1 MRRERGGGPRE
12 RFGHARRGLAL
23 EAPTAT
29 LESQLGSLDGFAG
42 VGALRDAQGVLGVTG
57 VVLRVSE
64 RLFGIPSERFGVEGG
79 WSGSGRPRRDFAVQE
94 GRGSPHV
101 VWEALGVVKVAESW
115 HPSERDPQ
123 SPHGPP
129 QISPRNSKPPKSRQ
143 DFLSSPSIRK
153 PVQGN
158 DTKIGWQINF
168 LTHFE
173 ALESRR
179 SLSAWDTLKDF
190 SINLMCETLPQGM
203 VLEGPRTGLWWSYSR
218 NVSVVHVTFP

>member
-12 RFGHARRGLAL
+12 RFGHARRGLAAP
-23 EAPTAT
+23 EAPRAT
-29 LESQLGSLDGFAG
+29 LESQLGSLEGFAG

-64 RLFGIPSERFGVEGG
+64 RLFGIPRERFGVEGG

-94 GRGSPHV
+94 GRGSPRV

-129 QISPRNSKPPKSRQ
+129 PKSLLGTPNLPNPDRT
-143 DFLSSPSIRK
+143 FSAPLLYVSPCKGMI
-153 PVQGN
+153 
-158 DTKIGWQINF
+158 
-168 LTHFE
+168 
-173 ALESRR
+173 
-179 SLSAWDTLKDF
+179 LK
-190 SINLMCETLPQGM
+190 LAGK
-203 VLEGPRTGLWWSYSR
+203 
-218 NVSVVHVTFP
+218 